1 MVHETINAL
10 NNNKLHEVVI
20 RMSQMSVKQLEKLLK
35 TFLMNDYVLMYRAGK
50 KKDSVI
56 YNYELPDAY
65 NLSFSLCEN
74 EGHYFMALE
83 FYSTRSFFDPDL
95 EQLVDSEYYEL
106 KLTKSALVWKNITD
120 NKEKKFIIQLLK
132 REI

>member
-35 TFLMNDYVLMYRAGK
+35 TFLMNDYVLMYRGGK

-132 REI
+132 RAI